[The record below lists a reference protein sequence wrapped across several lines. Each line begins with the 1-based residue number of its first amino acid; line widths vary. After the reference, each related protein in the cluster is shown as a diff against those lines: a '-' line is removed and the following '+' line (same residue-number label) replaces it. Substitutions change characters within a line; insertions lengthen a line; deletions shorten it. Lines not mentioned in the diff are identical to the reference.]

1 MFQADLL
8 VSGNVIW
15 YDTGGIK
22 EDFKKCGHEG
32 ELLMLGDK
40 LMEVRKKH
48 GYSQQ
53 EIADMLSVSRQT
65 ISNWES
71 GQGAPALDKACE
83 LARIY
88 KISLDELVGNEVR
101 NRVEKQK
108 EKDIHVLKK
117 LTGRTCILDCS
128 DWDVLLLD
136 GAEDASGNIR
146 VRILDVN
153 EAWMKIEYTRRK
165 EGTIFQKET
174 VQRVV
179 DLSKIQ
185 GIGFEEGE

>member
-174 VQRVV
+174 VQRVI

>member
-1 MFQADLL
+1 
-8 VSGNVIW
+8 
-15 YDTGGIK
+15 
-22 EDFKKCGHEG
+22 
-32 ELLMLGDK
+32 MLGDK
-40 LMEVRKKH
+40 LMELRKKH

-71 GQGAPALDKACE
+71 RQGAPALDKACE

-101 NRVEKQK
+101 GVVEKQK
-108 EKDIHVLKK
+108 EKDLHVLKN
-117 LTGRTCILDCS
+117 LTGRICVLDCS
-128 DWDVLLLD
+128 DWDVMLLD
-136 GAEDASGNIR
+136 GAAEDASGNIR
-146 VRILDVN
+146 VKILDVN
-153 EAWMKIEYTRRK
+153 ESWMKIEYTRRK

-174 VQRVV
+174 VQRLV

>member
-1 MFQADLL
+1 
-8 VSGNVIW
+8 
-15 YDTGGIK
+15 
-22 EDFKKCGHEG
+22 
-32 ELLMLGDK
+32 MLGER
-40 LMEVRKKH
+40 LMILRKKH

-71 GQGAPALDKACE
+71 GQGAPALDKACD

-101 NRVEKQK
+101 GVVEKLK
-108 EKDIHVLKK
+108 EKDLHVLKN
-117 LTGRTCILDCS
+117 LTGRICVLDCS
-128 DWDVLLLD
+128 DWDVMLLD
-136 GAEDASGNIR
+136 GAAEDASGNIR
-146 VRILDVN
+146 VKILDVN
-153 EAWMKIEYTRRK
+153 ESWMKIEYTRRK

-174 VQRVV
+174 VQRLV

>member
-1 MFQADLL
+1 
-8 VSGNVIW
+8 
-15 YDTGGIK
+15 
-22 EDFKKCGHEG
+22 
-32 ELLMLGDK
+32 MLGDK

-128 DWDVLLLD
+128 DWYVLLLD

-185 GIGFEEGE
+185 WIGFEEGE

>member
-1 MFQADLL
+1 
-8 VSGNVIW
+8 
-15 YDTGGIK
+15 
-22 EDFKKCGHEG
+22 
-32 ELLMLGDK
+32 MLGDK

-101 NRVEKQK
+101 SMAENQK
-108 EKDIHVLKK
+108 EKDTHVLKK
-117 LTGRTCILDCS
+117 AIGRICILDCS
-128 DWDVLLLD
+128 DWDVLLWD
-136 GAEDASGNIR
+136 GAEEDASGNIR
-146 VRILDVN
+146 VKILDVN
-153 EAWMKIEYTRRK
+153 GTWIKIEYTRRK

-174 VQRVV
+174 AQRLV
-179 DLSKIQ
+179 DLSKIH
-185 GIGFEEGE
+185 GIRFEEGEYGRSFFC

>member
-1 MFQADLL
+1 
-8 VSGNVIW
+8 
-15 YDTGGIK
+15 
-22 EDFKKCGHEG
+22 
-32 ELLMLGDK
+32 MLGDK

-146 VRILDVN
+146 VRILEVN

>member
-146 VRILDVN
+146 GRRLDVN
-153 EAWMKIEYTRRK
+153 EAWMKIEHTRRK

-174 VQRVV
+174 VQRMV